1 MGILF
6 VLSFIFIF
14 LSFLFSY
21 KDKDAVFT
29 NLRSAFIKSSLTV
42 SFLVVIFTEFLSFFR
57 ILTSTYICWLWGVTF
72 FISLLFFISS
82 FLKNGSSFKDLQF
95 YKIILF
101 IKNES
106 LVIKIIISLI
116 SIIIL
121 SVFCVAFTI
130 NNNYDSYTYHLP
142 RVEHWIQNG
151 NVDFFQTNNIRQLY
165 LAPFAEYF
173 ILNIRLL
180 SGNALFI
187 NLIQFF
193 SWFNCLLLA
202 SMVAK
207 SLGLFK
213 RGQLV
218 SLVLALTIPM
228 ALLQSTT
235 TQTDLVISFFLISFI
250 YFGISIIKSK
260 KISAESLLFL
270 CFSFSLG
277 ILTKST
283 FYIFALPFCMLF
295 GVYYL
300 KLFKLRTFYILIS
313 IVSVFLLLNTS
324 FLYRNYIQFGSP
336 LGPQKG
342 STFYLPSL
350 NEKFG
355 IKETLSNSSKNIGLH
370 LALPND
376 YWNKGVD
383 SIVIKFNQ
391 IIDYPLNSTSTSWF
405 GIKYSTNFSL
415 THDTVGNFFHI
426 ILFVL
431 ALLIFLIRLKF
442 IDKFVIF
449 YLASLLSS
457 SVFFAF
463 ILKWQP
469 WQTRLD
475 LPLFFIAAPFL
486 AYALSLIKW
495 KVISNVICI
504 FILGISIAILFIF
517 NPIKPILGENS
528 VFIKDSNSYI
538 LDYGGAIKIE
548 SILESNKIYNVGL
561 ILGSDFC
568 EWQYW
573 LLSHDRR
580 FEHVYFSKD
589 LIRTGNFDS
598 SFNYRAL
605 IISNFYLNDPHVSG
619 LINEKNNTSEIL
631 KINENETL
639 VIFKNQQDKNII
651 Y

>member
-1 MGILF
+1 MVMLWVVVFMI
-6 VLSFIFIF
+6 
-14 LSFLFSY
+14 SFLFYIFCLKKGYFS
-21 KDKDAVFT
+21 FT
-29 NLRSAFIKSSLTV
+29 KVPFGKVI
-42 SFLVVIFTEFLSFFR
+42 SFL
-57 ILTSTYICWLWGVTF
+57 
-72 FISLLFFISS
+72 
-82 FLKNGSSFKDLQF
+82 
-95 YKIILF
+95 
-101 IKNES
+101 KNES
-106 LVIKIIISLI
+106 LVKKVIILLTSL
-116 SIIIL
+116 IIL
-121 SVFCVAFTI
+121 SLFCVALTI

-142 RVEHWIQNG
+142 RVEHWIQDR
-151 NVDFFQTNNIRQLY
+151 NVDFFPTNNIRQLY

-180 SGNALFI
+180 SGNALFV
-187 NLIQFF
+187 NFVQFF
-193 SWFNCLLLA
+193 SWFNCFL
-202 SMVAK
+202 
-207 SLGLFK
+207 
-213 RGQLV
+213 LV
-218 SLVLALTIPM
+218 SLIAKSFGLSKNGQLASIVVGMTIPM

-235 TQTDLVISFFLISFI
+235 TQTDLVVSFFLISFI
-250 YFGISIIKSK
+250 YFGISIIKDK
-260 KISAESLLFL
+260 TITVENVLFL
-270 CFSFSLG
+270 CLSFGLG

-300 KLFKLRTFYILIS
+300 RLFKLKTFYILIS
-313 IVSVFLLLNTS
+313 LVSVFLLLNTS
-324 FLYRNYIQFGSP
+324 FLYRNYIQFSSP

-355 IKETLSNSSKNIGLH
+355 VKETLSNSSKNIGLH

-383 SIVIKFNQ
+383 NIVIKFNQ

-442 IDKFVIF
+442 IDKFVLF

-475 LPLFFIAAPFL
+475 LPLFFIAAPLL

-504 FILGISIAILFIF
+504 FISCISIVILFIC
-517 NPIKPILGENS
+517 NPTKPILGENS
-528 VFIKDSNSYI
+528 VFIKDNNSYI
-538 LDYGGAIKIE
+538 LGYEGAKKIE
-548 SILESNKIYNVGL
+548 SMLEANNIFNVGL

-568 EWQYW
+568 EWQHW
-573 LLSHDRR
+573 LLSHNRR
-580 FEHVYFSKD
+580 FEYIYFSKD
-589 LIRTGNFDS
+589 LIRTENFDP

-605 IISNFYLNDPHVSG
+605 IISNFYLNDPQVSG

-639 VIFKNQQDKNII
+639 VIFKNQQDNNII